1 MTREFKV
8 GDRVRFLNDEGEGFI
23 ISFPSSDIALVEDS
37 SGFAYE
43 HQLRELVHVVPLDK
57 ELKKY
62 EEVNPDLASLLER
75 NIDAEMVK
83 KANADFK
90 AIYKGKQGTE
100 IKGKGDW
107 MEVDLHAH
115 ELLESQ
121 RGMTNGDIVVYQLE
135 HFERMLRNAEEKK
148 MKRVVFIH
156 GVGQGVLRQEIRRI
170 LNEYYPHC
178 EFMDAPYHIYGYG
191 ATEVRIHPN
200 RKVR

>member
-8 GDRVRFLNDEGEGFI
+8 GDRVRFLNDEGEGI
-23 ISFPSSDIALVEDS
+23 ILSFSSPNIALVEDS
-37 SGFAYE
+37 TGFAYE
-43 HQLRELVHVVPLDK
+43 HEVRELVHVVPLDK

-90 AIYKGKQGTE
+90 AIYKGKQGSE

-148 MKRVVFIH
+148 MKRVIFIH

-200 RKVR
+200 RR

>member
-8 GDRVRFLNDEGEGFI
+8 GDRVRFLNDEGEGI
-23 ISFPSSDIALVEDS
+23 ILSFPSPNIALVEDS
-37 SGFAYE
+37 TGFAYE
-43 HQLRELVHVVPLDK
+43 HEVRELVHVVPLDK

-62 EEVNPDLASLLER
+62 EDVNPDLASLLER

-90 AIYKGKQGTE
+90 AIYKGKQGSE

-148 MKRVVFIH
+148 MKRVIFIH

-200 RKVR
+200 RR

>member
-8 GDRVRFLNDEGEGFI
+8 GDRVRFLNDEGEGI
-23 ISFPSSDIALVEDS
+23 ILSFSSPNIALVEDS
-37 SGFAYE
+37 TGFAYE
-43 HQLRELVHVVPLDK
+43 HEVRELVHVVPLDK

-90 AIYKGKQGTE
+90 AIYKGKQGSE

-148 MKRVVFIH
+148 VKRVIFIH

-170 LNEYYPHC
+170 LSEYYPHC

-200 RKVR
+200 RR

>member
-1 MTREFKV
+1 MKFSV
-8 GDRVRFLNDEGEGFI
+8 GDRVRFLNDEGEGVI
-23 ISFPSSDIALVEDS
+23 LSFPSSDIALVEDS
-37 SGFAYE
+37 TGFAYE
-43 HQLRELVHVVPLDK
+43 HEVRELVHVVPLDK

>member
-1 MTREFKV
+1 MTKEFKV
-8 GDRVRFLNDEGEGFI
+8 GDKVRFLNDEGEGI
-23 ISFPSSDIALVEDS
+23 ILSFPSPNIALVEDS
-37 SGFAYE
+37 TGFAYE
-43 HQLRELVHVVPLDK
+43 HELRELVHVVPLDK
-57 ELKKY
+57 ELRKY

-90 AIYKGKQGTE
+90 AIYKGKQGSE

-121 RGMTNGDIVVYQLE
+121 RGMTNGDIVVYQIE

-148 MKRVVFIH
+148 MKRVIFIH

-200 RKVR
+200 RR

>member
-8 GDRVRFLNDEGEGFI
+8 GDRVRFLNDEGEGII
-23 ISFPSSDIALVEDS
+23 ISFPASDIALVEDS
-37 SGFAYE
+37 TGFAYE
-43 HQLRELVHVVPLDK
+43 HEVRELVHVVPLDK

-75 NIDAEMVK
+75 NIDADMVK